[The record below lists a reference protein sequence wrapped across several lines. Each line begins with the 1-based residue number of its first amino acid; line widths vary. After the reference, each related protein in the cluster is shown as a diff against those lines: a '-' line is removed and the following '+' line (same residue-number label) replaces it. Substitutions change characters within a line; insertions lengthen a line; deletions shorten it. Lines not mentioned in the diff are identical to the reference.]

1 MAIPSINK
9 ILSPLLTCLESGEP
23 RPPHEVLDHI
33 CKEFGM
39 TDDEMNMRNA
49 SGTNTKIK
57 NRVVWAKMSLK
68 QAGLLAVHPA
78 GGWMITDLGV
88 EKVRS
93 GFRPNIRNIKP
104 LARARQDAST
114 GSADAAEPWRSGCPD
129 RGEGGTGAAVYVA
142 GDDEGPDS
150 DQTPYE
156 RIDTAVRELRE
167 DVLDDI
173 LEKAKR
179 SKPHYFER
187 IVVDLLE
194 KMGYGK
200 GATVGGS
207 GDRGIDGV
215 LVMDR
220 LGFDMIFVQAK
231 RSAVTI
237 DSKAMREFVGALD
250 PQKSKKGVFITTS
263 DFSQEALAVVDN
275 TRNPIVAI
283 NGRRLAELM
292 YDHNVGCEVDF
303 GVEIKRVDED
313 YFRG

>member
-9 ILSPLLTCLESGEP
+9 ILSPFLAYLESGEP
-23 RPPHEVLDHI
+23 RSPHEVLDHI
-33 CKEFGM
+33 CREFGM
-39 TDDEMNMRNA
+39 TYNEMNMRNA
-49 SGTNTKIK
+49 SGTSTKIK

-68 QAGLLAVHPA
+68 QAGLLAVLPE
-78 GGWMITDLGV
+78 GGWKITDLGA
-88 EKVRS
+88 EKIRS
-93 GFRPNIRNIKP
+93 GFRPTIRNIKP

-114 GSADAAEPWRSGCPD
+114 GSADAAEPGRGGHPN
-129 RGEGGTGAAVYVA
+129 RGEGGAAAA
-142 GDDEGPDS
+142 GDMGDEEGPDS
-150 DQTPYE
+150 DQTPHD
-156 RIDTAVRELRE
+156 RIDTAVREIRE
-167 DVLDDI
+167 NVLDDI
-173 LEKAKR
+173 LEKAR
-179 SKPHYFER
+179 QSKPHYFER

-200 GATVGGS
+200 GAAVGGS

-220 LGFDMIFVQAK
+220 LGLDMIFVQAK

-237 DSKAMREFVGALD
+237 NSKTMREFVGALD